1 MVTDLISNARLY
13 MGLGPFINR
22 ALAWV
27 AATDLTKLPVGR
39 QEIDGDNVFAL
50 VSEYH
55 TKAMADGKWET
66 HRKYLDLQC
75 VVSGIEQIGYAP
87 ASTLTGG
94 DYNAEKDISFLTGAG
109 DFIKAVPGRFML
121 IWPDD
126 AHMPGM
132 ALGESVPVRKV
143 VVKIRMV

>member
-50 VSEYH
+50 VSEYK

-66 HRKYLDLQC
+66 HRRYLDLQC
-75 VVSGIEQIGYAP
+75 VLSGIEQIGYAP
-87 ASTLTGG
+87 ASTLAGG
-94 DYNAEKDISFLTGAG
+94 DYTPDKDITFLTGTG
-109 DFIKAVPGRFML
+109 NFIVAEPGRFML
-121 IWPDD
+121 LWPDD

-132 ALGESVPVRKV
+132 AIGESVPVRKV